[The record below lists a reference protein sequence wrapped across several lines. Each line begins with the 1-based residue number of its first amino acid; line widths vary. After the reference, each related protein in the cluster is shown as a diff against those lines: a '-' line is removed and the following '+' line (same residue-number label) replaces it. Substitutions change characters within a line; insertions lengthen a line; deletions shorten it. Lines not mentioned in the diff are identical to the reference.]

1 MYKLSWSSGFRR
13 AFKKITKKN
22 PHLEEKIFSTLEKL
36 LNQPF
41 NSELKTHKLHGKL
54 AGLWACEV
62 EYDCR
67 IVFTFDNE
75 PATGEDII
83 ILADIGTHDE
93 VY

>member
-13 AFKKITKKN
+13 AFKKITKKS

-67 IVFTFDNE
+67 IVFTFDTE
-75 PATGEDII
+75 PATEENII
-83 ILADIGTHDE
+83 VLADIGTHDE